1 MSDPS
6 KPKSKTKNQLKNTD
20 QIENEIVK
28 NPRLDYKR
36 KGSENIKNFADIVSL
51 ADKENEIELKYDL
64 ERNVKLVNFK
74 PGKIK
79 Y

>member
-1 MSDPS
+1 M
-6 KPKSKTKNQLKNTD
+6 KNTD

-28 NPRLDYKR
+28 NPRLDYKH
-36 KGSENIKNFADIVSL
+36 KGLENIKNFADIVSL

-74 PGKIK
+74 PGNIDISFNENLIKILSK